1 MPTVA
6 ALTYYPI
13 KGCAGVSVSSMD
25 VTPAGPVHDRTFMVV
40 SAEDGLFRSQRRTP
54 ALAVVRP
61 ALETDGSKLTL
72 SASGREDLVVDVLLD
87 GPRRTVDVHG
97 VWQGD
102 GVDQGTDA
110 AAWLSDLV
118 GERVRLVRVPPDH
131 DRMLDERHG
140 PVTFTDSTALHL
152 IAQASLDDLNARILE
167 AGAEPVPMARFRPNV
182 VVTGVAAY
190 GEDDVRAI
198 EAGALRM
205 RWVKPDVRCKVTMVD
220 QETGERAGPEPLRTL
235 ATYRREPEG
244 GVSFGIKL
252 RVASP
257 GPIAVGDEL
266 SWSADR

>member
-1 MPTVA
+1 VATVS

-25 VTPAGPVHDRTFMVV
+25 ITSAGPAHDRTFMVV
-40 SAEDGLFRSQRRTP
+40 RAEDGLFSSQRRTP

-61 ALETDGSKLTL
+61 ALEPDGTKLTL
-72 SASGREDLVVDVLLD
+72 SASGRDDLVVDVLPD

-97 VWQGD
+97 RWQGD
-102 GVDQGTDA
+102 AVDQGDDA
-110 AAWLSDLV
+110 AAWVSDLV
-118 GERVRLVRVPPDH
+118 GEALRLVRVPPDH
-131 DRMLDERHG
+131 DRMVDERHG

-152 IAQASLDDLNARILE
+152 VSQASLDDLNARIVD

-182 VVTGVAAY
+182 VVAGVAPYA
-190 GEDDVRAI
+190 EDDVRTI
-198 EAGALRM
+198 EAGGLRM
-205 RWVKPDVRCKVTMVD
+205 SWVKPDVRCKVTIVD

-235 ATYRREPEG
+235 ATFRREPEG

-257 GPIAVGDEL
+257 GPLTVGDEL
-266 SWSADR
+266 SWSGDR